1 MKPLKPAVEGSDSG
15 VTSKERMRVLVKYRT
30 RGSKKQR
37 HECSEYGRGVTFM
50 RKSDCYE
57 SIPIQN
63 GRRELAVAVNIII
76 ADFDRIDRNSRH
88 ISFGIGIAV
97 NGDRDRVTNSIEL
110 LV

>member
-15 VTSKERMRVLVKYRT
+15 VTSKERMRVFVKYRT

-37 HECSEYGRGVTFM
+37 HECREYGRGVTLM
-50 RKSDCYE
+50 RTSDCYE

-76 ADFDRIDRNSRH
+76 ADFDRNSRH

-110 LV
+110 LT